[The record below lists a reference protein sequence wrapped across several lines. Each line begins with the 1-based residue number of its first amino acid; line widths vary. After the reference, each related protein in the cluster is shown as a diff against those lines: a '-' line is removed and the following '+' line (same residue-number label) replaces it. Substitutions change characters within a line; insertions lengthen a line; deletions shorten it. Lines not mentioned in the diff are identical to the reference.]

1 MFREVHAS
9 SIIFSH
15 AFLQNMM
22 ILVMVIYILNK
33 TVPKGS

>member
-15 AFLQNMM
+15 AFLQKHDD
-22 ILVMVIYILNK
+22 ISYGYLYIK
-33 TVPKGS
+33 